1 MAQADMQLKQ
11 AQAQKAQD
19 DAQKA
24 LVQAQTEP
32 QLAQAKMIAALSN
45 NLDEDQ
51 ETADFERRVRLA
63 DIMLK
68 EKDIDSN
75 MEITRMQMEA
85 KGNAVQ

>member
-45 NLDEDQ
+45 NLDENQ
-51 ETADFERRVRLA
+51 ESADFERRVKLA
-63 DIMLK
+63 EIMLK

-75 MEITRMQMEA
+75 LEITRMQMEA